1 MASGYKNVIAHA
13 AQIKSTQPLTVKKSG
28 PDAAAKAMKVLPMV
42 CHKEVPV
49 QPQSQRFVGGRNKQ

>member
-13 AQIKSTQPLTVKKSG
+13 AQIKSTQPLTIKKG
-28 PDAAAKAMKVLPMV
+28 GADTAAAAMRVLPMV
-42 CHKEVPV
+42 VHKEVPV